1 MELAEGQVRFNG
13 RPMADF
19 EMQSFRRRIGVV
31 MQDDMLLSGT
41 ILDNISFFDASPD
54 ESKARWCAETAMIF
68 DEIEAMPMKFNS
80 RIGDLGSALSGG
92 QKQRI
97 LLARALYHDPHILLL
112 DEGTANLDVSVEKQ
126 LLDNLAM
133 LGITCVSIAHRPET
147 ILRANKVL
155 HVEGGRVVEVRRADA
170 EAVVDVALA

>member
-80 RIGDLGSALSGG
+80 RIGDLGSALSG
-92 QKQRI
+92 RSSASCWP
-97 LLARALYHDPHILLL
+97 AR
-112 DEGTANLDVSVEKQ
+112 S
-126 LLDNLAM
+126 
-133 LGITCVSIAHRPET
+133 ITIRTSCCWT
-147 ILRANKVL
+147 KVPPIWTS
-155 HVEGGRVVEVRRADA
+155 R
-170 EAVVDVALA
+170 